1 MVKSKSSRK
10 SSKKKSFTIK
20 RIPGKCCDA
29 SMHSL
34 NKWYD
39 EMFEKLGWMVLAKS
53 RGMTDKINTY
63 MNSIYRLKMAL
74 EQKINKVHE
83 VDRKNDLEIMLH
95 NVIILLAHAKHD
107 F

>member
-1 MVKSKSSRK
+1 
-10 SSKKKSFTIK
+10 
-20 RIPGKCCDA
+20 
-29 SMHSL
+29 MHSL